1 MKLKQILFFYAY
13 LFYPTSQRSHHKFS
27 YGYISGQV
35 VKAEEAIFN
44 LLLQEM
50 HIGGC
55 TFRNGLNFTKSNFA
69 SPFGFFHLAFGILL
83 FDCLNDF
90 DVRRVDF
97 RRLVYFRAFL
107 DIFILYPLT
116 AEKTITYEHSE
127 SLIYLVTILC
137 LDQIDIRGVSGGGG
151 GWAFAYPGFG
161 RIEDATGQR
170 RCSAACYL
178 PTKIQMASYAP

>member
-1 MKLKQILFFYAY
+1 M
-13 LFYPTSQRSHHKFS
+13 T
-27 YGYISGQV
+27 
-35 VKAEEAIFN
+35 
-44 LLLQEM
+44 
-50 HIGGC
+50 
-55 TFRNGLNFTKSNFA
+55 NGLNFTKSNFA

-127 SLIYLVTILC
+127 SLIYLSSDNSLFRLDRHQGRKWRVGRVGIWLSRFWQNRRRHRAAALLRRVLLAHQDSDGQLRPLIL
-137 LDQIDIRGVSGGGG
+137 LKLLLKYASK
-151 GWAFAYPGFG
+151 GF
-161 RIEDATGQR
+161 IQ
-170 RCSAACYL
+170 L
-178 PTKIQMASYAP
+178 PLLLSSP